1 MIAYKRGDSLDI
13 IRRMLI
19 ALIQRDHL
27 SGLAK
32 DIDLLKDRH
41 ALAFDRT
48 AYEAW
53 LTAINLK
60 GINKN
65 RIEIRESVV

>member
-48 AYEAW
+48 A
-53 LTAINLK
+53 
-60 GINKN
+60 
-65 RIEIRESVV
+65 